1 MGPCKTQGLNNVIP
15 LNGKTGRL
23 FSPLYPETFPN
34 NMTCTWIIAV
44 TEGHFVRL
52 RITSFSWHMFVSR
65 RLWKF
70 EMARNPPVTY
80 LGIFAGAPLKDRY
93 SPAVVISG
101 FGSILTKMNCCT
113 GRDSML
119 SSRWSANV
127 SFFFILLL

>member
-1 MGPCKTQGLNNVIP
+1 
-15 LNGKTGRL
+15 
-23 FSPLYPETFPN
+23 
-34 NMTCTWIIAV
+34 
-44 TEGHFVRL
+44 
-52 RITSFSWHMFVSR
+52 
-65 RLWKF
+65 
-70 EMARNPPVTY
+70 MARNPPVTY

-127 SFFFILLL
+127 SFFFFIVVVIELEVTTVRENE